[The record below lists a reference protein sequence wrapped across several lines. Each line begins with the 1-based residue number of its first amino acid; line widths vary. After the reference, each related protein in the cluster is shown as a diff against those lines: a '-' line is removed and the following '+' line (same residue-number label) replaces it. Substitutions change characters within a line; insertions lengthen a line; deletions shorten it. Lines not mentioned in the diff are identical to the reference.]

1 MSFEFDIRSEF
12 PILNQS
18 VNGKPLVYLDS
29 AASTQ
34 RPNAVL
40 AAMDRFSKT
49 SNANVHR
56 GVHTLSQ
63 RATDEF
69 EAARVTVQ
77 KFVGADEPAE
87 IIWTKGCTE
96 SLNLVAAS
104 WGGANLQPGD
114 EILLTNMEHHAN
126 IVPWQLIAEKTGAVV
141 RPIPITDNCE
151 VDLEAFRGMV
161 SDRTKV
167 AGIKHVCNATGIV
180 NPVREMAA
188 IAKSVGAIVVADGAQ
203 ALAHVPVNVKEL
215 GVDFYAMS
223 SHKVYG
229 PMGVGALYGRREL
242 LEAMPPFMG
251 GGDMIRSVSF
261 SGTTF
266 NEIPNKFE
274 PGTPNVSGVIGFAA
288 ALDWYSSVGVERIWA
303 HEHELAQNLR
313 NALDDMPGVRTVGK
327 CVGQSPVV
335 SFVMDDAHP
344 HDVGTILDAHGVAI
358 RTGHHCCMPLM
369 ERLGIPGTSRASF
382 AVYNTNQE
390 ISVLI
395 EALKNVVDIFS
406 KC

>member
-1 MSFEFDIRSEF
+1 MGSELDVRADF

-18 VNGKPLVYLDS
+18 INGKPLVYLDS

-34 RPNAVL
+34 RPDAVL

-77 KFVGADEPAE
+77 KFVGADDPAE

-141 RPIPITDNCE
+141 RPIPITNDCV
-151 VDLEAFRGMV
+151 VDLQAFREMV
-161 SDRTKV
+161 NNRTKV
-167 AGIKHVCNATGIV
+167 VGIKHVCNATGVV
-180 NPVREMAA
+180 NPVREIAE

-229 PMGVGALYGRREL
+229 PMGVGALYGRCEL
-242 LEAMPPFMG
+242 LESMPPFMG

-261 SGTTF
+261 ARTTF
-266 NEIPNKFE
+266 NDIPNKFE

-288 ALDWYSSVGVERIWA
+288 ALDWYQSIGKEKIWA
-303 HEHELAQNLR
+303 YENELAQTLR
-313 NALDDMPGVRTVGK
+313 NALNQMPGVRTMGK
-327 CVGQSPVV
+327 CENQAPVV

-344 HDVGTILDAHGVAI
+344 HDVGTILDSHGVAI

-390 ISVLI
+390 INVLI

-406 KC
+406 RC

>member
-1 MSFEFDIRSEF
+1 MGSELDVRAEF

-18 VNGKPLVYLDS
+18 INGKPLVYLDS

-34 RPNAVL
+34 RPNTVL
-40 AAMDRFSKT
+40 AAMDRFSKA

-77 KFVGADEPAE
+77 KFVGADDPAE

-126 IVPWQLIAEKTGAVV
+126 IVPWQLIAGKTGAVV
-141 RPIPITDNCE
+141 RPIPISDDCE
-151 VDLEAFRGMV
+151 VDLEAFREMV
-161 SDRTKV
+161 TSRTKV
-167 AGIKHVCNATGIV
+167 VGIKHVCNATGVV
-180 NPVREMAA
+180 NPVREMAE

-229 PMGVGALYGRREL
+229 PMGVGALYGHREL

-261 SGTTF
+261 AKTTF

-288 ALDWYSSVGVERIWA
+288 ASDWYESVGKERIWA
-303 HEHELAQNLR
+303 HENQLAQTLR
-313 NALDDMPGVRTVGK
+313 NTLDQIPGVRTIGK
-327 CVGQSPVV
+327 CENQAPVV
-335 SFVMDDAHP
+335 SFVMDDTHP
-344 HDVGTILDAHGVAI
+344 HDVGTILDSHGVAI

-390 ISVLI
+390 INVLI

>member
-1 MSFEFDIRSEF
+1 MGSELDVRAEF

-18 VNGKPLVYLDS
+18 INGKPLVYLDS

-34 RPNAVL
+34 RPNSVL

-69 EAARVTVQ
+69 ESARVTVQ
-77 KFVGADEPAE
+77 NFVGADDSAE

-104 WGGANLQPGD
+104 WGGANLKPGD

-141 RPIPITDNCE
+141 RPIPISDDCV
-151 VDLEAFRGMV
+151 VDLQTFREMV
-161 SDRTKV
+161 TSRTKV
-167 AGIKHVCNATGIV
+167 VGIKHVCNATGVV
-180 NPVREMAA
+180 NPVREMAE

-261 SGTTF
+261 AKTTF

-288 ALDWYSSVGVERIWA
+288 ALDWYESVGKEQIWA
-303 HEHELAQNLR
+303 HENQLAQTLR
-313 NALDDMPGVRTVGK
+313 NTLDQIPGVRTIGK
-327 CVGQSPVV
+327 CENQAPVV

-344 HDVGTILDAHGVAI
+344 HDVGTILDSHGVAI

-390 ISVLI
+390 INVLI